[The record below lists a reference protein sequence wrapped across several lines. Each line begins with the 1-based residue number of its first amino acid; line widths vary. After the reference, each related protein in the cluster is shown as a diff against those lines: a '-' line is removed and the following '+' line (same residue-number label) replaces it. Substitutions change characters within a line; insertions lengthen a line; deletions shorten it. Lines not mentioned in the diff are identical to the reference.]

1 MPTQLD
7 YYIKNQDE
15 LVKKYNN
22 QLIVVKDGQYMGT
35 FDSNTEAIREMQ
47 RQGHVPGTFMII
59 LCCPGTGQY
68 TARFHSNVTFDQVGV
83 N

>member
-7 YYIKNQDE
+7 CYIKNQDE

-22 QLIVVKDGQYMGT
+22 KIIAVQDGKYVDT
-35 FDSNTEAIREMQ
+35 FQSKTEAMIEILNR
-47 RQGHVPGTFMII
+47 GYIPGTFMVV
-59 LCCPGTGQY
+59 LCTPGDNKY
-68 TARFHSNVTFDQVGV
+68 TSYFHSNVTFDQIRV

>member
-22 QLIVVKDGQYMGT
+22 QIIVVKDGKYIDT
-35 FDSNTEAIREMQ
+35 FTSKTEAMMEMLN
-47 RQGHVPGTFMII
+47 RGFVPGTFMII
-59 LCCPGTGQY
+59 LCTSGDSEY
-68 TARFHSNVTFDQVGV
+68 TSYFHTNVTFDEVGL